1 MKKVYVVYRGE
12 YSDYHI
18 EAIFGTQEKSQECC
32 AVFNDAGVT
41 EYELDSFNEGK
52 ELYKYKVCITGDMVH
67 SLNYVEDS
75 LCFYTPNT
83 IQRVCDSYI
92 MIVLAKNVE
101 HARKV
106 AADKYAMFK
115 AAKDTHFP
123 LIDKE
128 CICSDRGGYL
138 YRYFYPVYDMA
149 TFEILLSD
157 RLRLEQGY
165 EAETRNV
172 GKNG

>member
-1 MKKVYVVYRGE
+1 MQKVYAVWRGE
-12 YSDYHI
+12 YSDYRI
-18 EAIFGTQEKSQECC
+18 VAIFSTQEKAQECC

-41 EYELDSFNEGK
+41 EYELDSFDEGK
-52 ELYKYKVCITGDMVH
+52 ELHKYKVYITDDMAH
-67 SLNYVEDS
+67 SPDYVEDS
-75 LCFYTPNT
+75 LYSYIPNT
-83 IQRVCDSYI
+83 IQRVLGLYL
-92 MIVLAKNVE
+92 MIVLAKNIE

-128 CICSDRGGYL
+128 CICSDSYV
-138 YRYFYPVYDMA
+138 YRYSYPVYDMT

-165 EAETRNV
+165 EAATRNV